1 MSCECC
7 VYLSKASCKFDHF
20 EKSLRKSFAKS
31 TSKSPFARSPFGRR
45 AHAPLP
51 PRPPVPPRHERPW
64 VGDARACCASA
75 LARPL
80 GAPNRTSPRHA
91 ATNRKGHLHTTRY
104 TINISTRLKVM
115 LLGPRIHVVLVGAS
129 QPTLFACSCRKYY
142 RGKSVYKTSENRVIK
157 ILTF

>member
-91 ATNRKGHLHTTRY
+91 ATNRKGHLHTRY
-104 TINISTRLKVM
+104 TINISTRLKV
-115 LLGPRIHVVLVGAS
+115 ICSSVHVFTLCLWALAS
-129 QPTLFACSCRKYY
+129 QRYLLVAVVKYY
-142 RGKSVYKTSENRVIK
+142 RGKSVYKTSENTVIK